1 VGLTTVRRVVDRAT
15 MLGMTTEPSVRQRRL
30 SAALT
35 VGLAVT
41 FLLGV
46 LLNLAQAIVG
56 DEGWPSRQPWVGVR
70 VAVGALFL
78 LLALGRLVL
87 CLTGR
92 LASRRRRA

>member
-1 VGLTTVRRVVDRAT
+1 
-15 MLGMTTEPSVRQRRL
+15 MTTEPSVRQGRL

-56 DEGWPSRQPWVGVR
+56 DEGWPSRQPLVGVR
-70 VAVGALFL
+70 VAVGARFL
-78 LLALGRLVL
+78 VFALGRLVL
-87 CLTGR
+87 WLAGR
-92 LASRRRRA
+92 LATRRPRA